1 MHMRRTLWPIAILMV
16 GLLLL
21 AACGGA
27 PAAEAPT
34 APPKPTD
41 LPTRT
46 ARPQPTAEPT
56 AEPTTEPTV
65 ETRVKPT
72 AITLSDP
79 TAETGDLATRRI
91 DMSNPSTYTY
101 KTEIF
106 SIDIPQSWTA
116 DDRSS
121 PTEVLVRFTDE
132 TENGVVLVD
141 LFENPEQQSEE
152 QLTKILTDYLDGE
165 YAKQENYTHDDPKPQ
180 SDGSVLVVWGY
191 DVPNPNGEPIR
202 LLGNTFI
209 EQRDKLIS
217 VLTLALP
224 SEQFD
229 SLQESINDVL
239 NSYTIDNGIAIAAAE
254 PIEDVTSGT
263 LQEVVI
269 EDLTTYSYETGLFS
283 IDVPSNWDVKDSSK
297 TGEAILVWSD
307 PTQNGLVVVDLF
319 EIQGEQTK
327 EELAELL
334 RKFLDSSF
342 GTEADF
348 VMNDPKEQ
356 SDGSQLIVWSYT
368 ANASGGVKAMLLG
381 NSFIE
386 QRGSKIS
393 ILTTAV
399 PDAQFDRLKP
409 QTNKIINSYTIEPD
423 AALP

>member
-1 MHMRRTLWPIAILMV
+1 MRRNPWLVSIMV
-16 GLLLL
+16 IGVLLL

-34 APPKPTD
+34 AVPKPTD

-46 ARPQPTAEPT
+46 PRPEPTDEPTAEPT
-56 AEPTTEPTV
+56 AKP
-65 ETRVKPT
+65 RIKPT
-72 AITLSDP
+72 AITLSEP
-79 TAETGDLATRRI
+79 TAETGELATRKI

-106 SIDIPQSWTA
+106 SIDVPKSWSA

-141 LFENPEQQSEE
+141 LFENQEQQSQE
-152 QLTKILTDYLDGE
+152 QLTKTLTDYLDRE
-165 YAKQENYTHDDPKPQ
+165 YSKQENYSHDDPKPQ

-191 DVPNPNGEPIR
+191 DVANPNGEPIR
-202 LLGNTFI
+202 LLGNSFI
-209 EQRDKLIS
+209 EQREKLIS

-224 SEQFD
+224 SEQFHTL
-229 SLQESINDVL
+229 SSAVNDVL
-239 NSYTIDNGIAIAAAE
+239 NSYTIDSGIAIAAAE
-254 PIEDVTSGT
+254 PTAESAASGT
-263 LQEVVI
+263 LLDVAI
-269 EDLTTYSYETGLFS
+269 DDLTTYQYDTGLFS
-283 IDVPSNWDVKDSSK
+283 IDVPSNWKLKDNSK
-297 TGEAILVWSD
+297 SGEAILVWSD
-307 PTQNGLVVVDLF
+307 PTENGLVVVDLF
-319 EIQGEQTK
+319 EMQGEQSK
-327 EELAELL
+327 QELIDLL
-334 RKFLDSSF
+334 HKFLDNSFSS
-342 GTEADF
+342 EADF

-368 ANASGGVKAMLLG
+368 ANARGGVKATLLG

-409 QTNKIINSYTIEPD
+409 ETNKIINSYTIDAD